1 MKTIICISRQFASG
15 GLEIGEVL
23 AERLGIPLYDN
34 EIIDKCV
41 ERTGINKEL
50 VHSHDEKASASLLY
64 SIAMGYLGNH
74 YIEAPGD
81 MVFRAQADVIRDF
94 AEKGACIIVGR
105 CAGEVLRDYPDCKR
119 IFVYADE
126 DFRQDRATT
135 QYGCKAEKVKKI
147 LRDKD
152 RERASYYTRY
162 ADHPWDSIHS
172 FDLAVNTSCCGIE
185 GAVSVISA
193 FIESCE
199 GR

>member
-15 GLEIGEVL
+15 GLEIGKIL
-23 AERLGIPLYDN
+23 AERLDIPLYDS
-34 EIIDKCV
+34 EIIDECV
-41 ERTGINKEL
+41 VKTGMNKEL

-81 MVFRAQADVIRDF
+81 AVFRAQAEAIRGF

-105 CAGEVLRDYPDCKR
+105 CAGEVLRDIPDCKR
-119 IFVYADE
+119 IFVYADG
-126 DFRQDRATT
+126 DFRQNRATT
-135 QYGCKAEKVKKI
+135 QYGCEQGKVKKI

-162 ADHPWDSIHS
+162 ADYPWDSIQS
-172 FDLAVNTSCCGIE
+172 FDLAINTACCGIE

-193 FIESCE
+193 FVECCE
-199 GR
+199 KG